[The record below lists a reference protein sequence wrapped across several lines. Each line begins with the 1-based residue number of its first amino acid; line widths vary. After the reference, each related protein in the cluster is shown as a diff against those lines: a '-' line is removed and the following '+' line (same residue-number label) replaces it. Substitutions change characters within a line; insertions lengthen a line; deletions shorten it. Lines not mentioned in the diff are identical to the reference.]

1 MKVYIPREHGA
12 WSIWITPFTIG
23 ALLFPWTKL
32 FLFAFVGAL
41 CLYISSAPLLALVR
55 SKRIKESP
63 FPSFFIFSTLGSLF
77 IGYLVW
83 LSPELIL
90 YGVLIL
96 PLFIINLYF
105 AKEKKE
111 RLLLNDLTAI
121 IALSS
126 VSMFIVHVGHGYFH
140 WIGVKIW
147 LLSIVYFMGTVFY
160 VKSSIREKGNSLFK
174 KQGYAYH
181 SLIVLLPFLFGYW
194 WISVLFLPSSLK
206 YWLTPRKMEIRPLAI
221 GIVEIIGSIVFV
233 GLNVLLYK

>member
-1 MKVYIPREHGA
+1 MDYAIYYRCSFISMDKIISLCFCRCLMLVYIFGPIACFG
-12 WSIWITPFTIG
+12 SIQENKRITVS
-23 ALLFPWTKL
+23 KL
-32 FLFAFVGAL
+32 FHFFYFG
-41 CLYISSAPLLALVR
+41 LLVYWL
-55 SKRIKESP
+55 
-63 FPSFFIFSTLGSLF
+63 SL
-77 IGYLVW
+77 W

-160 VKSSIREKGNSLFK
+160 VKSFIREKGNSLFK